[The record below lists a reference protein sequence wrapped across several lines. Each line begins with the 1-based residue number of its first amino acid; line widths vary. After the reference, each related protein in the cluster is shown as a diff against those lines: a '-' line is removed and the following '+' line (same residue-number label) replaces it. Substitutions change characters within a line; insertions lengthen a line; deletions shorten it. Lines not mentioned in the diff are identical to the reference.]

1 MNRVGAIPA
10 GMDNIYNDGMP
21 TSHNERAQPTLGK
34 PARFQFRLIH
44 LLYAVALLGGALA
57 AFEPWPFGC
66 LIGGWAVFTWTALLA
81 QRRPPTLVEIAV
93 IVLTVLLLI
102 GLMLPAVGA
111 IPELSPR
118 GRACAANLRQI
129 GIALQNYHQRY
140 GCFPPAFVA
149 GEDGRPKHS
158 WRVLILPFLGQQA
171 LYDAYDFRQPWN
183 GPRNQQLAAKMP
195 DVYRCEGDER
205 TSRRTSPD
213 RTPYL
218 AVVGP
223 HTAWP
228 GATSRKLTDF
238 VDRPSETVAVL
249 EADPQDVAWLEPGD
263 LTVDEALHL
272 LSTSDPQVI
281 GGHRGREFA
290 YSQYV
295 GRHGLLADG
304 DTLRLGYGIRAET
317 ATMVLNI
324 DDGKVHVWRGIRG
337 TYHPA
342 KQYEYGPWFRLALFV
357 GLLLAPLPWARSF
370 GANAT
375 DHVLPSAPRG
385 RDLVPSVE

>member
-10 GMDNIYNDGMP
+10 GRDNIYNDGMP

-44 LLYAVALLGGALA
+44 LLYAVAFLGGALA

-102 GLMLPAVGA
+102 GLMLPAVGTVPDTVSA
-111 IPELSPR
+111 GPRLCGESPTDWDRPAELPSALRLLPSSLR
-118 GRACAANLRQI
+118 GRGRWTTKAQLACLDLAI
-129 GIALQNYHQRY
+129 
-140 GCFPPAFVA
+140 
-149 GEDGRPKHS
+149 
-158 WRVLILPFLGQQA
+158 LGQQA

-205 TSRRTSPD
+205 TSRRTGRD

-324 DDGKVHVWRGIRG
+324 DDGKVHVRRGIRG

-342 KQYEYGPWFRLALFV
+342 KQYEYGPWFRLAFFV
-357 GLLLAPLPWARSF
+357 GLLLVPLPWAREFWRKRHGSCF
-370 GANAT
+370 AIRSKG
-375 DHVLPSAPRG
+375 PRSG
-385 RDLVPSVE
+385 SIR